1 MTVEELVDSVDIL
14 EYISQFTEF
23 EEKNGEYWA
32 LSPLKDENTPSFSV
46 NTEMNKFY
54 DFSSGK
60 GGTVLTFIRNYYKCS
75 EHEAVEKLK
84 EYAGAN
90 CVVTPRRRMEA
101 TKVAK
106 MFAPKKRTCKA
117 DKTKILPD
125 DYMSRYIW
133 RDDKLDIWRR
143 EGISDESM
151 KKFQVAYDDFS
162 DRIVY
167 PIRNMDGKIISVSG
181 RTVDPEW
188 KEKKLRKY
196 TYFQSLGTVATIFG
210 AAENMESIREKGE
223 IILFEGA
230 KSVFVMDTWGYRNAG
245 AVLTSHLNPNQL
257 KILAKLGVRVVF
269 ALDKGINIREDGNI
283 KRLRRYVPVEYIWDK
298 DDLLEEKMSPVDA
311 GREVWEMLYEG
322 RCRYR

>member
-1 MTVEELVDSVDIL
+1 
-14 EYISQFTEF
+14 
-23 EEKNGEYWA
+23 
-32 LSPLKDENTPSFSV
+32 
-46 NTEMNKFY
+46 MNKFY

-60 GGTVLTFIRNYYKCS
+60 GGTVLAFIRNYFRCS
-75 EHEAVEKLK
+75 ESEAVEKLQQ
-84 EYAGAN
+84 YAGAN
-90 CVVTPRRRMEA
+90 GVVAPRRRMEA

-106 MFAPKKRTCKA
+106 RFAPRKRRGKA

-133 RDDKLDIWRR
+133 RDDKLDLWRQ

-151 KKFQVAYDDFS
+151 RKFQVAYDDFS

-181 RTVDPEW
+181 RTVDPDW
-188 KEKKLRKY
+188 KEKGLRKY

-210 AAENMESIREKGE
+210 AAESMESVRETGE

-230 KSVFVMDTWGYRNAG
+230 KSVFIMDSWGYHNTG

-269 ALDKGINIREDGNI
+269 ALDKGVNIREDENI
-283 KRLRRYVPVEYIWDK
+283 KRLRRYVTVEYVWDK
-298 DDLLEEKMSPVDA
+298 DDLLEDKMSPVDA
-311 GREVWEMLYEG
+311 GREVWERLYEG
-322 RCRYR
+322 RYRYR